1 MHYIDRKGSECIL
14 SGCCLT
20 IILAVA
26 AWQDYREYK
35 VKNCII
41 LTGWILGL
49 LFGIYYRG
57 LTGMICFLCNSVISV
72 FILLFLFRFKMMGA
86 GDIKLLSVVSG
97 FMGFSFFIRVL
108 IVSLFIGALVS
119 LVKCFR
125 CGYLINRLSYFRH
138 YISELMIIKV
148 REPYYV
154 RERDGVSVVI
164 PFSLVIAVGY
174 LVVFSGMTK
183 IIGI

>member
-49 LFGIYYRG
+49 LCGIYYRG

-72 FILLFLFRFKMMGA
+72 FILLFLF
-86 GDIKLLSVVSG
+86 LLCSYYE
-97 FMGFSFFIRVL
+97 
-108 IVSLFIGALVS
+108 
-119 LVKCFR
+119 
-125 CGYLINRLSYFRH
+125 GYLPKSYIFMILIDT
-138 YISELMIIKV
+138 YYLLNLLITELDKL
-148 REPYYV
+148 PYLHIYQV
-154 RERDGVSVVI
+154 NQYNNTH
-164 PFSLVIAVGY
+164 FS
-174 LVVFSGMTK
+174 S
-183 IIGI
+183 